1 MKIKH
6 SITKLKYPYNM
17 NSLKNF
23 VLFILLS
30 AGSNSYGLSILQPYY
45 DLSFLEESFSVQ
57 TPFNFTNPIP
67 ERIRIMD
74 KVNLSFYVNQSIVFQ
89 YRYRLEVPQGGGGSV
104 NKSLLSWT
112 PWINRDINEITV
124 PKLDKEG
131 PYKMV
136 IEYRTH
142 TSNNIIRYERPF
154 EVYSI
159 VPVNIASRTQS
170 KNEPI
175 PETTADKEKLAV
187 AETKTTDSKEK
198 YYQEESIKQEV
209 TSKDR
214 IKETE
219 VTSIGKQEEESKV
232 VQDII
237 FMRNGEEMKS
247 KVLEITPDLIKYIDY
262 SRADNIAR
270 EINISEV
277 IMIIYKNGTNEIFS
291 RPEEKTVYKP
301 VTKTER
307 TVSSTIDQKS
317 VTQKP
322 TELNTQQIKQ
332 SRYQGNYFSIG
343 LGGGNSYGG
352 FGLELQYMTPGK
364 MKLGIHGGAG
374 YLPFGGDP
382 SFLYS
387 GGIKLYFWN
396 YLYLDLQFGAFGV
409 YGKVNSN
416 SSLNEYSLMY
426 GPSLLI
432 GYDWYFSNH
441 FGLNVAVGGSY
452 DLDVYK
458 NFTIAADLGFIF
470 RF

>member
-1 MKIKH
+1 
-6 SITKLKYPYNM
+6 M

-23 VLFILLS
+23 VFFILLS
-30 AGSNSYGLSILQPYY
+30 AGSNSYGLGIPQPYY
-45 DLSFLEESFSVQ
+45 DLSFSETSFSEQ
-57 TPFNFTNPIP
+57 TPFNFTSPIP
-67 ERIRIMD
+67 ERIRIME

-131 PYKMV
+131 RYKMV

-142 TSNNIIRYERPF
+142 TSNDIRRYERPF

-159 VPVNIASRTQS
+159 VPVNIASKTQS
-170 KNEPI
+170 EKKSI
-175 PETTADKEKLAV
+175 QETTADKEKLAV
-187 AETKTTDSKEK
+187 TETKSTDIKEK
-198 YYQEESIKQEV
+198 NYQEESIKQDV
-209 TSKDR
+209 TSKNR

-219 VTSIGKQEEESKV
+219 VTSIGKHEEESKV
-232 VQDII
+232 TQDII
-237 FMRNGEEMKS
+237 FKRNGEEIKS
-247 KVLEITPDLIKYIDY
+247 KVLEITPDLIIYIDY

-277 IMIIYKNGTNEIFS
+277 NMIIYKNGTSEIFS

-307 TVSSTIDQKS
+307 TVSSSGDQKS

-322 TELNTQQIKQ
+322 TKLNKQQIKQ
-332 SRYQGNYFSIG
+332 IRKEGNYFSIG
-343 LGGGNSYGG
+343 LGGGTNYGG
-352 FGLELQYMTPGK
+352 LGLELQYMTPGK
-364 MKLGIHGGAG
+364 MRLGIHGGAG

-387 GGIKLYFWN
+387 GGVKLYFWD
-396 YLYLDLQFGAFGV
+396 YLYSDLQYGTFGV
-409 YGKVNSN
+409 YGEVYINPFG
-416 SSLNEYSLMY
+416 SSFSEYSLMY

-432 GYDWYFSNH
+432 GYDWYFSDH
-441 FGLNVAVGGSY
+441 FGLNVAIGGSY
-452 DLDVYK
+452 DLNVYK
-458 NFTIAADLGFIF
+458 DFTIAGGLGFIF